1 MLAAGGAV
9 AATLACQEGARQGH
23 HGRLQHRCGV
33 DSMALLLK
41 LRSSFRSQDS
51 AAAAP
56 AQAGAQLSADVA
68 TAGSRV
74 EGMRA
79 ARRAHVAVLVA
90 VAQLGLWI
98 QEARTDSRI
107 APPRYPRM
115 CAWALS
121 L

>member
-1 MLAAGGAV
+1 
-9 AATLACQEGARQGH
+9 
-23 HGRLQHRCGV
+23 
-33 DSMALLLK
+33 
-41 LRSSFRSQDS
+41 
-51 AAAAP
+51 
-56 AQAGAQLSADVA
+56 
-68 TAGSRV
+68 
-74 EGMRA
+74 MRA